1 MLMRGD
7 PAFLANLAP
16 PSPPKPLKRN
26 SLQQEQQQP
35 PLASMPQTNNNPSTT
50 SDALVAKKRAQ
61 ASANMASP
69 FPANVA
75 NNGVKDAQIASAG
88 SKNIS
93 NEGQMVMV
101 TLRGNTDGYVLSM
114 KLPSTFSQFLV
125 EASQQLGSGDLTRVY
140 SDGGVP
146 VCEMADIV
154 PGQKLVVHASAK
166 GQFESWSF
174 GLVIRRR

>member
-1 MLMRGD
+1 MRGD

-16 PSPPKPLKRN
+16 PSPPKPMKRN
-26 SLQQEQQQP
+26 SLQQEQQRP
-35 PLASMPQTNNNPSTT
+35 PLASMPQTNNTPSTT

-75 NNGVKDAQIASAG
+75 NNGLRDAQNASAG
-88 SKNIS
+88 SKSIS